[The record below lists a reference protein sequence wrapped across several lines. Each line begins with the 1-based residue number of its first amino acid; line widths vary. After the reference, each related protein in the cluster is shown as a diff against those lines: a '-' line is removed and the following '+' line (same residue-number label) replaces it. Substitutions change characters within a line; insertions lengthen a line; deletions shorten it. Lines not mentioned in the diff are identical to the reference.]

1 MRTSASLS
9 ISRSSERMQG
19 STEKSRFRDA
29 RQDTIA
35 AEVKGLSKVYNAG
48 SARPY
53 EALKNFHLSIHA
65 NEFFTLLG
73 PSGCG
78 KTTLLRILGGFET
91 LSAGTCTIFG
101 QDVSRLPPEARP
113 VNTVFQQYA
122 LFPHMTVRRNIAF
135 GLEML
140 GIARA
145 ETERTVER
153 MLELVHMTEYADR
166 KPDTMSGGQR
176 QRVALARALAPRPKL
191 LLLDEPLSA
200 LDLKLR
206 QKMRLELKALQ
217 RETGITFIFV
227 THDQEEALA
236 MSDRIA
242 VIDQGRLQQ
251 VGTPEEIYE
260 HPESRFVADF
270 IGESNL
276 LDARVSGL
284 IGGEATLTVEGF
296 ADIRTSIEWPLVVG
310 QIVSL
315 SIRPE
320 RLVMREAG
328 KEACSGT
335 ARVVARTYLGNAVEY
350 HLMAGSQTLTAR
362 APRGGLRGL
371 LDFAPGDE
379 VGVGFEPG
387 SIKVLLS

>member
-1 MRTSASLS
+1 MRTSANLT
-9 ISRSSERMQG
+9 ISHANERARRSAS
-19 STEKSRFRDA
+19 KP
-29 RQDTIA
+29 DTHAAPREAIA
-35 AEVKGLSKVYNAG
+35 AEVTGLSKVYNAG
-48 SARPY
+48 SSRAF
-53 EALKNFHLSIHA
+53 EALKNFELSIRA

-91 LSAGTCTIFG
+91 LTEGTCTIFG

-140 GIARA
+140 GTPRA
-145 ETERTVER
+145 ETERRVDR
-153 MLELVHMTEYADR
+153 MLALVHMSDYADR

-176 QRVALARALAPRPKL
+176 QRVALARALAPQPKL

-260 HPESRFVADF
+260 NPQSRFVADF

-276 LDARVSGL
+276 LDARVSGVA
-284 IGGEATLTVEGF
+284 GSEAALTVEGF
-296 ADIRTSIEWPLVVG
+296 ADIRAPIGRPLAVG
-310 QIVSL
+310 QAVSL

-320 RLVMREAG
+320 RLILREAG
-328 KEACSGT
+328 QEVSGGT
-335 ARVVARTYLGNAVEY
+335 ARVIARTYLGNAVEY
-350 HLMAGSQTLTAR
+350 HLVAGNQALTAR

-371 LDFAPGDE
+371 LDFAPGDT

-387 SIKVLLS
+387 SIKVLSS

>member
-9 ISRSSERMQG
+9 ISRSSERARN
-19 STEKSRFRDA
+19 STETTKFA
-29 RQDTIA
+29 EPRQDEIA

-48 SARPY
+48 SSRAF
-53 EALKNFHLSIHA
+53 EALKNFQLSIRA

-78 KTTLLRILGGFET
+78 KTTLLRILGGFES
-91 LSAGTCTIFG
+91 LSAGSCTIFG

-122 LFPHMTVRRNIAF
+122 LFPHMSVRRNIAF

-140 GIARA
+140 GTPRA
-145 ETERTVER
+145 ETERTVEQ
-153 MLELVHMTEYADR
+153 MLALVHMTDYADR

-276 LDARVSGL
+276 LDARVSGQTA
-284 IGGEATLTVEGF
+284 GEATLTVEGF
-296 ADIRTSIEWPLVVG
+296 ADIRAPIGHPLAAG
-310 QIVSL
+310 QAVSL

-320 RLVMREAG
+320 RLILRE
-328 KEACSGT
+328 SGHEMPGGI

-350 HLMAGSQTLTAR
+350 HLVAGSQTLTAR

-371 LDFAPGDE
+371 LDFAPGAE

-387 SIKVLLS
+387 SVKVLLS